1 MPARAISSGGWLVSS
16 RSPTSTEPDEM
27 CTIPTRLLSSVLL
40 PDPLGPTRATTCP
53 GLALTGMP
61 RITGS
66 PPYPAVTFRADSGR
80 PCRGLSADK
89 VALHHLAPSTQP
101 L

>member
-1 MPARAISSGGWLVSS
+1 
-16 RSPTSTEPDEM
+16 M

-40 PDPLGPTRATTCP
+40 PDPLGPTRETTCP
-53 GLALTGMP
+53 GLALTVMP

-80 PCRGLSADK
+80 PCRGSSADK
-89 VALHHLAPSTQP
+89 VGLHDLAAATQLLQGSLRQALALGPHHHPAIHTVP
-101 L
+101 